1 MMKNQIGCCYGRC
14 AVRGTCEIDYC
25 KSKEGIDMGLHGR
38 KTRAF
43 LLSVAAFCLLVVMP
57 VALRDARGSQT
68 GKAYL
73 IGDDFSTWRGNTG
86 QWQIVGD
93 VFVNA
98 QNENL
103 LSSKPGTGVVLN
115 GPTGRTVNLL
125 TKKEFGDVKA
135 RIEFIIP
142 KGSNSGLYFMGRY
155 EIQVF
160 DSWQKAS
167 EYPGI
172 ECGGIYQRW
181 DENKEPKGFE
191 GHSPRVNASRPPGQW
206 QSFDVV
212 FRAPRFDETGK
223 KASNARFEKIVHNG
237 VVIHEDVELTGPT
250 RAGAYED
257 EKPVGPL
264 MLQGDHGP
272 VAYRNIW
279 MEPAGANPFFAMD
292 TATKDAKH
300 QSAKSQVDM
309 LKELGYEGI
318 GIGFTGCEELA
329 EILEQLDKNDLR
341 LFAVYLGV
349 NVDADQQKY
358 DPRLKDAIEILKGRN
373 TLLWLFAQSKK
384 HKPSALEGDSR
395 AVEIIWEI
403 ADMAA
408 EAEVRV
414 ALYPHHGFWLERVE
428 DAVRVA
434 EKVNR
439 PNVGVTFNLCHW
451 LRVDDEK
458 SLKPLL
464 KLAMSH
470 LFVVTINGADSGG
483 KDWKQLIQ
491 TLDQGSFDLAGFLK
505 TLKNCG
511 YTGPIG
517 FQGYG
522 IGGDAHENLKRSIN
536 AWHRISRQLILEQ

>member
-1 MMKNQIGCCYGRC
+1 LTIAK
-14 AVRGTCEIDYC
+14 A
-25 KSKEGIDMGLHGR
+25 SKEGTDMELHGR
-38 KTRAF
+38 KTLAF

-57 VALRDARGSQT
+57 VALRDARGSET

-73 IGDDFSTWRGNTG
+73 IGDDFSTWRADTG

-93 VFVNA
+93 VFMNL
-98 QNENL
+98 QNESL
-103 LSSKPGTGVVLN
+103 LSGKAGTGVLLN

-135 RIEFIIP
+135 HIEFIIP

-212 FRAPRFDETGK
+212 FRVPRFDETGK
-223 KASNARFEKIVHNG
+223 KISNARFEKIVHNDM
-237 VVIHEDVELTGPT
+237 VIHEDVELTGPT
-250 RAGAYED
+250 RASAYED
-257 EKPVGPL
+257 EKPAGPL

-279 MEPAGANPFFAMD
+279 MEPARANPFFAMD

-300 QSAKSQVDM
+300 QTAKEQVDM

-329 EILEQLDKNDLR
+329 EMLEQLDKNGLR

-373 TLLWLFAQSKK
+373 IILWLFVQSGK
-384 HKPSALEGDSR
+384 HKPSTQEGDAR
-395 AVEIIWEI
+395 AVEIILEI

-408 EAEVRV
+408 EAKVRV

-428 DAVRVA
+428 DAVRIA

-458 SLKPLL
+458 NLEPVL
-464 KLAMSH
+464 KLAMPH
-470 LFVVTINGADSGG
+470 LFVVTINGADSRG

-491 TLDQGSFDLAGFLK
+491 TLDQGSFDLPGFLE
-505 TLKNCG
+505 TLKDCG

-522 IGGDAHENLKRSIN
+522 IGGDARENLKRSMD
-536 AWHRISRQLILEQ
+536 AWHKISQQLILEQ